1 MAAHFT
7 ADLEEELQEQLAGPS
22 DEDRLSPGPRIRYRV
37 VAAIAALMGTAAIAS
52 SMLSKP
58 AAAKNALYGE
68 HLLRAWTSSSYDIVP
83 AAGDSYHA
91 TPMYRPAPATGDRYH
106 ATPVVPQYRPAPAT
120 GDRYHATPVVPGAF
134 VPPPTAKPVVPGAF
148 VPTPTATPQQC
159 KYAIGNHVYV
169 QGAQGSWHPAVVI
182 GIHAGCNYQV
192 QYTDGA

>member
-106 ATPVVPQYRPAPAT
+106 ATPVVP
-120 GDRYHATPVVPGAF
+120 GAF